1 MRELKLAPSPG
12 GASSMHSQALA
23 LHRRARSG
31 EALSILDRSTTTD
44 DASSLLLRARLSIT
58 LSPSRAIAIL
68 GHPRF
73 EYGSSQCQAEAAMLR
88 GRAHTRL
95 REYDAAERCFAS
107 AHSLLSAG
115 VMDGELLRDVDLAFA
130 SLLIAQSR
138 IDEAENI
145 ANALSG
151 QEKAP
156 SHAAATFIL
165 LAQVAWHREQL
176 DKNAGFLL
184 QALRSIS
191 TETNPDVP
199 LWAETLKRL
208 AVVSQFV
215 ASPAVRQTVAQHAT
229 VLPWTEEIADWHS
242 QVNRLLGTRAIVD
255 GAITDG
261 LALLKCSST
270 TPGAALHHRISA
282 LLTHADVSK
291 WLDEP
296 FSFEEYLLESTA
308 LAQQVDWRTAPA
320 TAREILLQLAE
331 MHARRDSALALS
343 FAAHFDSLGG
353 FGPDNAGCGDS
364 AIAQRNH
371 CIGALYVEIG
381 EKSRGIGMLEA
392 AYAGFL
398 RAGFDWPA
406 GQTAIVL
413 AEHTKATIWRS
424 RARERLARYP
434 HSFLKKRLERL
445 DGIDAAGAVNAP
457 GRRPTDPKWNLL
469 TATQRTVYFR
479 LLESVSVKEIAA
491 DLDRSDHTIRNHVQA
506 IFRKFGVNSR
516 ADLVRAYRVL

>member
-1 MRELKLAPSPG
+1 
-12 GASSMHSQALA
+12 LA
-23 LHRRARSG
+23 LHRRGRSG

-44 DASSLLLRARLSIT
+44 DASSLLLRARLSIS
-58 LSPSRAIAIL
+58 LSPSRAIVIL

-73 EYGSSQCQAEAAMLR
+73 EYCASQCQAEAAMLR
-88 GRAHTRL
+88 GRAHARL
-95 REYDAAERCFAS
+95 REYDTAERCFAS
-107 AHSLLSAG
+107 AHSLLRGG
-115 VMDGELLRDVDLAFA
+115 VADGELYRDIELSIG

-138 IDEAENI
+138 IDEAANI
-145 ANALSG
+145 ADALSG
-151 QEKAP
+151 QEKPP
-156 SHAAATFIL
+156 SQAAASFIL

-176 DKNAGFLL
+176 DKNAGLLL
-184 QALRSIS
+184 QALRSIT
-191 TETNPDVP
+191 TE
-199 LWAETLKRL
+199 ALKRL

-215 ASPAVRQTVAQHAT
+215 ASPAVRQAVTQHAA
-229 VLPWTEEIADWHS
+229 VLPWTDELADLHS
-242 QVNRLLGTRAIVD
+242 QVNRLLGTRAVVD
-255 GAITDG
+255 GEITEG

-270 TPGAALHHRISA
+270 TPGASLHHRIDA

-320 TAREILLQLAE
+320 AAREILLQLAQ

-353 FGPDNAGCGDS
+353 FGIDNAGCGEL
-364 AIAQRNH
+364 AVAQRNH

-381 EKSRGIGMLEA
+381 EESKGVGMLEA
-392 AYAGFL
+392 AYAGFR

-413 AEHTKATIWRS
+413 AEHTNSTIWRS
-424 RARERLARYP
+424 RARECLARYP
-434 HSFLKKRLERL
+434 HSFLNKRLAQL
-445 DGIDAAGAVNAP
+445 DRMDAAATNSVPN
-457 GRRPTDPKWNLL
+457 RRPADPKWNLL

-479 LLESVSVKEIAA
+479 LLDSVSVKEIAA

-506 IFRKFGVNSR
+506 IFRKFEVNSR
-516 ADLVRAYRVL
+516 ADLVRAYREIAGAARFQSR